1 MTKICASYCEFTA
14 GCDEGEDTL
23 VIAKTSY
30 RMASLNP
37 FLLAANVPDPDPR
50 LLPMLRADPAI
61 APRQDDHGY
70 SLLHAAASY
79 NHLDLLRTLV
89 SEFHVDVNL
98 RDEDEETCLFVVET
112 VEAAR
117 CLVEELAVD
126 VGAHNNEGQ
135 TAREKFEAE
144 AEFPEVAAY
153 LARGAAAVGE
163 LSFDPEGR
171 PPPPL
176 PPNVQLS
183 IGNSDPEI
191 EAAMGSQEPD
201 PEFRRRIEELAS
213 RENFHTEEGQRELRD
228 LICDAVRDVN
238 REEHDSQRRRLG

>member
-1 MTKICASYCEFTA
+1 
-14 GCDEGEDTL
+14 
-23 VIAKTSY
+23 
-30 RMASLNP
+30 MASLNP
-37 FLLAANVPDPDPR
+37 FLLAANIPDPDPR
-50 LLPMLRADPAI
+50 LLPMLRADPSI
-61 APRQDDHGY
+61 APRQDGHGY

-79 NHLDLLRTLV
+79 NHLDLLRALV
-89 SEFHVDVNL
+89 NEFKVDVNL

-126 VGAHNNEGQ
+126 VSARNNDDQ

-153 LARGAAAVGE
+153 LARGAAAARE
-163 LSFDPEGR
+163 LSSNADGR
-171 PPPPL
+171 PPPL

-183 IGNSDPEI
+183 IGNSNPEV
-191 EAAMGSQEPD
+191 EAALDLQEPD

-213 RENFHTEEGQRELRD
+213 GENFHTEEGQRELRN
-228 LICDAVRDVN
+228 LISDAVRDVN
-238 REEHDSQRRRLG
+238 REEHDSQRRRVG